1 MEGGGLAVPTW
12 HKKRCS
18 KGGCVD
24 TSSKS
29 ALRWGFR
36 NAKFCGRTLPIVW
49 VKGGQRGG
57 GQKSR
62 KFCDVLNGSHID
74 FYPSLMETNTTIAGS

>member
-1 MEGGGLAVPTW
+1 M
-12 HKKRCS
+12 
-18 KGGCVD
+18 D

-29 ALRWGFR
+29 ALRWGVQILWTDI
-36 NAKFCGRTLPIVW
+36 ADSLGEMRT
-49 VKGGQRGG
+49 KGE